1 MRFELLVLGS
11 SAALPTAT
19 RFCSGQ
25 LLRVQSTHV
34 LIDCGEGA
42 LRQLQAAGAGY
53 GRISLI
59 LITHLHGDHYFGLP
73 GLLTSFSLNDRKK
86 PLTIVS
92 PPGLKERISPLIETQ
107 NYSMPFDIEFVE
119 LSLPTLQ
126 AKSAV
131 SGEASDAS
139 SNAHQ
144 PEDEIA
150 TFPKFLFT
158 HGGLSIRYFP
168 LDHRVPT
175 AGYLLTEN
183 QKQPNIIPAQIERYQ
198 IPYTKIRDIKAGA
211 DFETETGTII
221 PNDQLVTPA
230 PEPRSFAYCSDT
242 RYMPQLA
249 EWVKG
254 VDLLYHEATFLHD
267 LIDRAEY
274 TKHSTAREAAQI
286 ARDAQVGK
294 LLIGHFSSRYTRSEV
309 LVDEARA
316 IFSETVAARELERH
330 IVPART
336 RRSGDRSD

>member
-1 MRFELLVLGS
+1 M
-11 SAALPTAT
+11 PTAT

-34 LIDCGEGA
+34 LIDCGEGS

-92 PPGLKERISPLIETQ
+92 PPGLKERIGPLIETQ

-119 LSLPTLQ
+119 LALPALEAQ
-126 AKSAV
+126 SAI
-131 SGEASDAS
+131 SAEDSEASS
-139 SNAHQ
+139 STHQ
-144 PEDEIA
+144 PKEEADA
-150 TFPKFLFT
+150 FPKFLFT
-158 HGGLSIRYFP
+158 HSGLSIHYFP

-175 AGYLLTEN
+175 AGYLLTEI
-183 QKQPNIIPAQIERYQ
+183 QKQPNIIPEQIERHR

-211 DFETETGTII
+211 DFETEAGETI
-221 PNDQLVTPA
+221 PHDQLVTSA

-254 VDLLYHEATFLHD
+254 VDLLYHEATFLHE
-267 LIDRAEY
+267 LVERAEY

-286 ARDAQVGK
+286 AREAQVGK
-294 LLIGHFSSRYTRSEV
+294 LIIGHFSSRYTRSEV
-309 LVDEARA
+309 LVDEART

-336 RRSGDRSD
+336 RRSGDRSDLD